1 MAPNN
6 DRRMISSHPSLVGVT
21 VAMDS
26 FCPSLLCY
34 HCSDIVV
41 TTGKIPVT
49 TVIYDP
55 FLQRCGVVVF
65 GW

>member
-6 DRRMISSHPSLVGVT
+6 DGRMISSHPSLVGPT

-26 FCPSLLCY
+26 Y
-34 HCSDIVV
+34 HCSGIVV

-49 TVIYDP
+49 TVVYDP